1 LAGRFIAAERL
12 GGSPSLPPDTTSIG
26 ALLSHITGGADEKNF
41 QPMNVNFGL
50 FPPIDGP
57 ESFYQKVKKLKG
69 KDRKQAMSNRAR
81 RDFSS
86 WLDTQS
92 FAL

>member
-1 LAGRFIAAERL
+1 MAGRFIAAERL
-12 GGSPSLPPDTTSIG
+12 GGIPSLPPDTTSIG
-26 ALLSHITGGADEKNF
+26 ALLCHITGGADEKNF

-50 FPPIDGP
+50 FPPIVGP
-57 ESFYQKVKKLKG
+57 EALNQKGKQLKG

-81 RDFSS
+81 RDFNS

-92 FAL
+92 LTL